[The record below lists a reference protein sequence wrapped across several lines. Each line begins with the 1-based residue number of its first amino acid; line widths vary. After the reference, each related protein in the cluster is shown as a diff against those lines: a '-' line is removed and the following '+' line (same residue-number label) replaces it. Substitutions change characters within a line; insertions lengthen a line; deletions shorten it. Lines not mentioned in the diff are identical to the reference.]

1 MKLRSNRKERLIVN
15 GIGGK
20 EEKLVNLDV
29 ILISAHNT
37 NGRNCGV
44 IELYV
49 VPFICKPIC
58 DQQIELAQATY
69 EHLISLNLAD
79 STDGE
84 ANLKIDMLIGADFY
98 WDYVSRDIIR
108 GNGCGPVAVKT
119 SFGWM
124 LSGSMMGRDVT
135 SSNLA
140 SAHVMSIGI
149 EIDSE
154 DERLDDMI
162 QKFWTLEAINISD
175 MDEQDVLGK
184 FKETVKLK
192 NGRYT
197 VCLPWKETTN
207 ILPVM

>member
-1 MKLRSNRKERLIVN
+1 MEFGRPTHFWRPPKYRRW
-15 GIGGK
+15 GGGG
-20 EEKLVNLDV
+20 
-29 ILISAHNT
+29 H
-37 NGRNCGV
+37 G
-44 IELYV
+44 
-49 VPFICKPIC
+49 P
-58 DQQIELAQATY
+58 LAPLGQLATAY

-98 WDYVSRDIIR
+98 WDYVSRVIIR

-197 VCLPWKETTN
+197 VCLPWKETTD